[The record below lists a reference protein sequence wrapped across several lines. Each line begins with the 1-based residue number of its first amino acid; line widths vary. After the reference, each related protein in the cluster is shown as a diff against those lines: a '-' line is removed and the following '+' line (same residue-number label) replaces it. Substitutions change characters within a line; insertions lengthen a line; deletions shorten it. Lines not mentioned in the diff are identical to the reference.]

1 MPAFSGKGVEY
12 SQRAG
17 EVKSA
22 ARVGLGECAGFGGGR
37 LVRSRARP
45 LRPVADAAVGDGA
58 AWHRTARRVC
68 RTLRGG
74 ATGGKPA
81 LAPSPPG
88 HTGGDPGG
96 AAAVGGGVG
105 SFGARFGPG
114 APGRPSGR
122 PGASYP

>member
-22 ARVGLGECAGFGGGR
+22 ARAGLGECAGFGGGR

-74 ATGGKPA
+74 AAGGKPA
-81 LAPSPPG
+81 LAPSPLG

-96 AAAVGGGVG
+96 AAAVGSGV
-105 SFGARFGPG
+105 SSMGARSGPE
-114 APGRPSGR
+114 S
-122 PGASYP
+122 